1 MTDLKTIVTNIL
13 RLKRS
18 INDILRDKLYI
29 KDFSTK
35 LTELLYELDDYS
47 EIISVDILYKTDL
60 HKTLKIIL
68 QLSDAYLDLKES
80 CYKILD
86 NIFQN
91 ISKEL
96 FLFDDSFNL
105 LLNQNRKYK
114 NNIDIKK
121 LNEELDKLIKERN
134 NCKYCSDF
142 IIKTDEK
149 TLEKIM
155 KDELNMLLESR
166 RRQNTRRFE
175 STKMFNFYINDL
187 DKINSNPPSLSNK
200 FKNDNLS
207 PNIKK
212 RKQNNSINID
222 IDKKNLSLNQNAV
235 TFFDGNKNIF
245 PEITKEKIDKDNKQK
260 NLLKKKVNRK
270 SISNINIMKNDKVK
284 KSKSKSSKKMSLND
298 ITENNIKNDKN
309 LNKSNTK
316 KEQNK
321 KIKKGTKK
329 KK

>member
-1 MTDLKTIVTNIL
+1 MSDLKIIVTNIL

-35 LTELLYELDDYS
+35 LSELLYELDDYS
-47 EIISVDILYKTDL
+47 QIISVDILYKTDL

-121 LNEELDKLIKERN
+121 LNEELDSLIKERN
-134 NCKYCSDF
+134 YDKNCSDF

-149 TLEKIM
+149 TLEKIL
-155 KDELNMLLESR
+155 KDESNMLLVSR
-166 RRQNTRRFE
+166 RRQKIRKFE
-175 STKMFNFYINDL
+175 NEKLFNFYLNNF
-187 DKINSNPPSLSNK
+187 DKINSNSPPLIQKFKFDDLSQSDKNKQKSNK
-200 FKNDNLS
+200 KN
-207 PNIKK
+207 
-212 RKQNNSINID
+212 Q
-222 IDKKNLSLNQNAV
+222 
-235 TFFDGNKNIF
+235 KNIF
-245 PEITKEKIDKDNKQK
+245 SNFQNKVNSNQNSNTLLTGKFPEISRE
-260 NLLKKKVNRK
+260 
-270 SISNINIMKNDKVK
+270 INSTPTTSPSRRTVR
-284 KSKSKSSKKMSLND
+284 SATSAWAGRPTRRCSPRPPPTTPTSTASS
-298 ITENNIKNDKN
+298 
-309 LNKSNTK
+309 
-316 KEQNK
+316 
-321 KIKKGTKK
+321 
-329 KK
+329 

>member
-1 MTDLKTIVTNIL
+1 MSDLKIIVTNIL

-35 LTELLYELDDYS
+35 LSELLYELDDYS
-47 EIISVDILYKTDL
+47 QIISVDILYKTDL

-68 QLSDAYLDLKES
+68 QLSDAYLDLKEI

-121 LNEELDKLIKERN
+121 LNEELDSLIKKRN
-134 NCKYCSDF
+134 YDKNCSDF

-149 TLEKIM
+149 TLEKIL
-155 KDELNMLLESR
+155 KDESNMLLVSR
-166 RRQNTRRFE
+166 RRQKIRKFE
-175 STKMFNFYINDL
+175 NEKLFNFYLNNF
-187 DKINSNPPSLSNK
+187 DKINSNSTPLIHKFKFDDLCQSDKNKQKSNK
-200 FKNDNLS
+200 KKQKNIFSNFQKKVNSNQNSITLLTGKFPEISREIIDKKKKNCLNKKVKRNENNNDNVKDEKLNESKCLS
-207 PNIKK
+207 SKKISLKKNNIKK
-212 RKQNNSINID
+212 NKSFNHNQ
-222 IDKKNLSLNQNAV
+222 LNTKSNH
-235 TFFDGNKNIF
+235 NKN
-245 PEITKEKIDKDNKQK
+245 
-260 NLLKKKVNRK
+260 
-270 SISNINIMKNDKVK
+270 
-284 KSKSKSSKKMSLND
+284 
-298 ITENNIKNDKN
+298 
-309 LNKSNTK
+309 
-316 KEQNK
+316 
-321 KIKKGTKK
+321 
-329 KK
+329 

>member
-1 MTDLKTIVTNIL
+1 MSDLKIIVTNIL

-35 LTELLYELDDYS
+35 LSELLYELDNYS
-47 EIISVDILYKTDL
+47 QIISVDILYKTDL

-68 QLSDAYLDLKES
+68 QLSDAYLNLKEI

-121 LNEELDKLIKERN
+121 LNEELDSLIKERN
-134 NCKYCSDF
+134 YDKNCSDF

-149 TLEKIM
+149 TLEKIL
-155 KDELNMLLESR
+155 KDESNMLLVSR
-166 RRQNTRRFE
+166 RRQKIRKFE
-175 STKMFNFYINDL
+175 NEKLFNFYLNNF
-187 DKINSNPPSLSNK
+187 DKINSNSTPLIHKFKFDDLCQSDKNKQKSNK
-200 FKNDNLS
+200 KNQK
-207 PNIKK
+207 NIFSNF
-212 RKQNNSINID
+212 QNKVNSNQNSITLLTGKFPEFSRES
-222 IDKKNLSLNQNAV
+222 IDKKNKNYLN
-235 TFFDGNKNIF
+235 
-245 PEITKEKIDKDNKQK
+245 
-260 NLLKKKVNRK
+260 KKVKRNENNNNNEK
-270 SISNINIMKNDKVK
+270 DEKLNE
-284 KSKSKSSKKMSLND
+284 SKCLSSKKISLKKINM
-298 ITENNIKNDKN
+298 KKDKKFN
-309 LNKSNTK
+309 QLNSKSNH
-316 KEQNK
+316 NK
-321 KIKKGTKK
+321 N
-329 KK
+329 

>member
-1 MTDLKTIVTNIL
+1 MTDLKSIVSRIL
-13 RLKRS
+13 RLKRC

-68 QLSDAYLDLKES
+68 QLSDAYLDLKEV
-80 CYKILD
+80 CYNVLE
-86 NIFQN
+86 NISQN
-91 ISKEL
+91 INKEL
-96 FLFDDSFNL
+96 FLFDDNFNL
-105 LLNQNRKYK
+105 LLNQNKKYK
-114 NNIDIKK
+114 VNIDIKK

-134 NCKYCSDF
+134 NCKCCSDF

-175 STKMFNFYINDL
+175 STKIFNFYINDL
-187 DKINSNPPSLSNK
+187 NNNNSNSPSLINK
-200 FKNDNLS
+200 FKIDDLS

-212 RKQNNSINID
+212 RKQNTFVNID
-222 IDKKNLSLNQNAV
+222 IDKKNINLNQNTV

-245 PEITKEKIDKDNKQK
+245 PENTNEKNDKDNKQK
-260 NLLKKKVNRK
+260 YLLGKKVNKK
-270 SISNINIMKNDKVK
+270 SNSNINNMKNDKLK
-284 KSKSKSSKKMSLND
+284 KSKTKSSKEISLND
-298 ITENNIKNDKN
+298 IIENNIKNDKN
-309 LNKSNTK
+309 LNKTNIQKEHLK
-316 KEQNK
+316 KL
-321 KIKKGTKK
+321 KKGSKK

>member
-1 MTDLKTIVTNIL
+1 MSDLKIIVTNIL

-35 LTELLYELDDYS
+35 LSELLYELDNYS
-47 EIISVDILYKTDL
+47 QIISVDILYKTDL

-68 QLSDAYLDLKES
+68 QLSDAYLNLKEI

-121 LNEELDKLIKERN
+121 LNEELDSLIKERN
-134 NCKYCSDF
+134 YDKNCSDF

-149 TLEKIM
+149 TLEKIL
-155 KDELNMLLESR
+155 KDESNMLLVSR
-166 RRQNTRRFE
+166 RRQKIRKFE
-175 STKMFNFYINDL
+175 NEKLFNFYLNNF
-187 DKINSNPPSLSNK
+187 DKINSNSTPLIHKFKFDDLCQSDKNKQKSNK
-200 FKNDNLS
+200 KKQKNIFSNF
-207 PNIKK
+207 
-212 RKQNNSINID
+212 QNKVNSNQNSNTLLTGKFPEISREI
-222 IDKKNLSLNQNAV
+222 IDKKNKNYLN
-235 TFFDGNKNIF
+235 
-245 PEITKEKIDKDNKQK
+245 
-260 NLLKKKVNRK
+260 KKVKRNENNNNNEK
-270 SISNINIMKNDKVK
+270 DEKLNE
-284 KSKSKSSKKMSLND
+284 SKCLSSKKISLKKINM
-298 ITENNIKNDKN
+298 KKDKKFN
-309 LNKSNTK
+309 QLNSKSNH
-316 KEQNK
+316 NK
-321 KIKKGTKK
+321 N
-329 KK
+329 

>member
-1 MTDLKTIVTNIL
+1 MSDLKIIVTNIL

-35 LTELLYELDDYS
+35 LSELLYELDNYS
-47 EIISVDILYKTDL
+47 QIISVDILYKTDL

-68 QLSDAYLDLKES
+68 QLSDAYLNLKEI

-121 LNEELDKLIKERN
+121 LNEELDSLIKERN
-134 NCKYCSDF
+134 YDKNCSDF

-149 TLEKIM
+149 TLEKIL
-155 KDELNMLLESR
+155 KDESNMLLVSR
-166 RRQNTRRFE
+166 RRQKIRKFE
-175 STKMFNFYINDL
+175 NEKLFNFYLNNF
-187 DKINSNPPSLSNK
+187 DKINSNSTPLIHKFKFDDLCQSDKNKQKSNK
-200 FKNDNLS
+200 KNQK
-207 PNIKK
+207 NIFSNF
-212 RKQNNSINID
+212 QNKVNSNQNSITLLTGKFPEFSRES
-222 IDKKNLSLNQNAV
+222 IDKKNKNYLN
-235 TFFDGNKNIF
+235 
-245 PEITKEKIDKDNKQK
+245 
-260 NLLKKKVNRK
+260 KKVKRNENNNNEK
-270 SISNINIMKNDKVK
+270 DEKLNE
-284 KSKSKSSKKMSLND
+284 SKCLSSKKISL
-298 ITENNIKNDKN
+298 
-309 LNKSNTK
+309 
-316 KEQNK
+316 K
-321 KIKKGTKK
+321 KINMKKDKK
-329 KK
+329 FNQLN

>member
-1 MTDLKTIVTNIL
+1 MSDLKIIVTNIL

-29 KDFSTK
+29 KDFSIK
-35 LTELLYELDDYS
+35 LIELLYELDDYS

-68 QLSDAYLDLKES
+68 QLSDAYLDLKEI

-121 LNEELDKLIKERN
+121 LNEELDSLIKERN
-134 NCKYCSDF
+134 YDKNCSDF

-149 TLEKIM
+149 TLEKIL
-155 KDELNMLLESR
+155 KDESNMLLVSR
-166 RRQNTRRFE
+166 RRQKIRKFE
-175 STKMFNFYINDL
+175 NEKLFNFYLNNF
-187 DKINSNPPSLSNK
+187 DKINSNSHPLIHKFKFDDLSQSDKNKQKSNK
-200 FKNDNLS
+200 KKQKNIFSNFQNKVNSNQNSNTLLTGKFPEISREIIDKKKKNCLNKKVKRNENNNDNVKDEKLNESKCLS
-207 PNIKK
+207 SKKISLKKNNIKK
-212 RKQNNSINID
+212 NKSFNHNQ
-222 IDKKNLSLNQNAV
+222 LNTKSNH
-235 TFFDGNKNIF
+235 NKN
-245 PEITKEKIDKDNKQK
+245 
-260 NLLKKKVNRK
+260 
-270 SISNINIMKNDKVK
+270 
-284 KSKSKSSKKMSLND
+284 
-298 ITENNIKNDKN
+298 
-309 LNKSNTK
+309 
-316 KEQNK
+316 
-321 KIKKGTKK
+321 
-329 KK
+329 

>member
-1 MTDLKTIVTNIL
+1 MSDLKIIVTNIL

-29 KDFSTK
+29 KDFSIK
-35 LTELLYELDDYS
+35 LIELLYELDDYS

-68 QLSDAYLDLKES
+68 QLSDAYLNLKES

-121 LNEELDKLIKERN
+121 LNEELDSLIKERN
-134 NCKYCSDF
+134 YDKNCSDF

-149 TLEKIM
+149 TLEKIL
-155 KDELNMLLESR
+155 KDESNMLLVSR
-166 RRQNTRRFE
+166 RRQKIRKFE
-175 STKMFNFYINDL
+175 NEKLFNFYLNNF
-187 DKINSNPPSLSNK
+187 DKINSNSTPLIHKFKFDDLCQSDKNKQKSNK
-200 FKNDNLS
+200 KNQK
-207 PNIKK
+207 NIFSNF
-212 RKQNNSINID
+212 QNKVNSNQNSITLLTGKFPEFSRES
-222 IDKKNLSLNQNAV
+222 IDKKNKNYLN
-235 TFFDGNKNIF
+235 
-245 PEITKEKIDKDNKQK
+245 
-260 NLLKKKVNRK
+260 KKVKRNENNNNNEK
-270 SISNINIMKNDKVK
+270 DEKLNE
-284 KSKSKSSKKMSLND
+284 SKCLSSKKISLKKINM
-298 ITENNIKNDKN
+298 KKDKKFN
-309 LNKSNTK
+309 QLNSKSNH
-316 KEQNK
+316 NK
-321 KIKKGTKK
+321 N
-329 KK
+329 

>member
-1 MTDLKTIVTNIL
+1 MSDLKIIVTNIL

-35 LTELLYELDDYS
+35 LSELLYELDNYS
-47 EIISVDILYKTDL
+47 QIISVDILYKTDL

-68 QLSDAYLDLKES
+68 QLSDAYLNLKEI

-121 LNEELDKLIKERN
+121 LNEELDSLIKERN
-134 NCKYCSDF
+134 YDKNCSDF

-149 TLEKIM
+149 TLEKIL
-155 KDELNMLLESR
+155 KDESNMLLVSR
-166 RRQNTRRFE
+166 RRQKIRKFE
-175 STKMFNFYINDL
+175 NEKLFNFYLNNF
-187 DKINSNPPSLSNK
+187 DKINSNSTPLIHKFKFDDLCQSDKNKQKSNK
-200 FKNDNLS
+200 KNQKNIFSNFQNKVNSNQNSNTLLTGKFPEISREIIDKKKKNCLNKKVKRNENNNDNVKDEKLNESKCLS
-207 PNIKK
+207 SKKISLKKNNIKK
-212 RKQNNSINID
+212 NKSFNHNQ
-222 IDKKNLSLNQNAV
+222 LNTKSNH
-235 TFFDGNKNIF
+235 NKN
-245 PEITKEKIDKDNKQK
+245 
-260 NLLKKKVNRK
+260 
-270 SISNINIMKNDKVK
+270 
-284 KSKSKSSKKMSLND
+284 
-298 ITENNIKNDKN
+298 
-309 LNKSNTK
+309 
-316 KEQNK
+316 
-321 KIKKGTKK
+321 
-329 KK
+329 